1 MDNQSLNLNEV
12 DLKKIILI
20 FWGKKFTI
28 ISITFVAAILSVFY
42 ALSLPNIYKSQSTL
56 VPASQE
62 DSLTSKLGGL
72 SSLAGIVGVSLPS
85 SSSKSQEGMERIKSF
100 EFFSNY
106 FLPNIKLEN
115 IMAVKKWIPEENI
128 IIYDD
133 SLFDERT
140 NKWVRKVRFPKQP
153 KPSSQEAY
161 EIYEEI
167 LSISED
173 RETAFVS
180 ISIEHRSPIIAHKWL
195 KLIINQI
202 NESMREVDSKKA
214 RNSISFLNEASK
226 STNVQSVRN
235 AISKLLENQMQ
246 ILMLAGSNQA
256 YIFETIDSPIVPE
269 KKFRPSR
276 AVICIIG
283 TFLGG
288 LLSLLIAYILY
299 YRESSNS

>member
-1 MDNQSLNLNEV
+1 
-12 DLKKIILI
+12 
-20 FWGKKFTI
+20 
-28 ISITFVAAILSVFY
+28 
-42 ALSLPNIYKSQSTL
+42 
-56 VPASQE
+56 
-62 DSLTSKLGGL
+62 
-72 SSLAGIVGVSLPS
+72 
-85 SSSKSQEGMERIKSF
+85 
-100 EFFSNY
+100 
-106 FLPNIKLEN
+106 
-115 IMAVKKWIPEENI
+115 
-128 IIYDD
+128 
-133 SLFDERT
+133 
-140 NKWVRKVRFPKQP
+140 
-153 KPSSQEAY
+153 
-161 EIYEEI
+161 
-167 LSISED
+167 
-173 RETAFVS
+173 
-180 ISIEHRSPIIAHKWL
+180 
-195 KLIINQI
+195 
-202 NESMREVDSKKA
+202 MREVDSKKA